1 MIPCLTTSSCI
12 CKACFSIFLTHRLFE
27 VGRDLWSIWWNLSW
41 SRATTRCPGPCP
53 GGFWRSP
60 RRRIHRLPSAQSPAQ
75 HRIAA
80 WFSGNLLCSSLCSLV
95 LVLGA
100 LHIIQMWLCFH
111 SCASHQITFDF
122 SKNLISFLSWLQL
135 ASLAISQC
143 LVYCFLAGGCLST
156 DYIGIQSHL
165 PTVLFIIMWE

>member
-1 MIPCLTTSSCI
+1 MVHLYGSFESLMTKIAVWFCCGCEGDKLVCI
-12 CKACFSIFLTHRLFE
+12 MWFGEKGEHDE
-27 VGRDLWSIWWNLSW
+27 
-41 SRATTRCPGPCP
+41 PEQYCP

-100 LHIIQMWLCFH
+100 LHIIRMWLCFH

-135 ASLAISQC
+135 ASLANSQC
-143 LVYCFLAGGCLST
+143 LFYCFLAGECLST

-165 PTVLFIIMWE
+165 PTVLFIIM